1 MRSGEKIP
9 GYSGYVPFKF
19 ENVGVTC
26 GQSNRIAEAAYRDSR
41 LPKGKEDYS
50 SSIDPNS
57 RTSYVNSEYRTPQK
71 QMMVSNVSKNSKTW
85 LCGPQHEIRNQ
96 SVPGYTGF
104 VPGI

>member
-26 GQSNRIAEAAYRDSR
+26 GQSNRIAEAAYRDS
-41 LPKGKEDYS
+41 LMPKGKEVYS

-71 QMMVSNVSKNSKTW
+71 QMMVSNASKNSKTW
-85 LCGPQHEIRNQ
+85 LCGP
-96 SVPGYTGF
+96 
-104 VPGI
+104 